1 MKREVAT
8 HCLQLGDH
16 KVIVDAGSRAEA
28 YWMGLGYG
36 FAGGAACGTTD
47 LAILDRSYPDPLIL
61 SSVEPT
67 QVIASTAGDGKL
79 NRRGRRPG
87 AVAGS

>member
-1 MKREVAT
+1 MKREIAT
-8 HCLQLGDH
+8 NCLQLGDH
-16 KVIVDAGSRAEA
+16 RVIVDAGSRAEA

-36 FAGGAACGTTD
+36 FAGGAASGTTD

-67 QVIASTAGDGKL
+67 KVIASKAGGGKL

-87 AVAGS
+87 AVVGS